1 MCPFFLQLTKSPP
14 TLGYRIGET
23 QDSLMNGQTSPG
35 EQAFVGAAADRAP
48 AAGAALLCFI
58 IEDEPG
64 IRQVL
69 TYSLHEY
76 GITTKEFDA
85 APAVLSALDHHS
97 PHLCFLDISLQGSDA
112 IDVIR
117 GLALR
122 HYRGPVQ
129 LMSGKDPALLE
140 EVRRIG
146 ERHSLHMLPVLTKPF
161 RAETVRKIIREH
173 CGDRLHPAA
182 QAMAGVAPANIPAAR
197 PAFDL
202 GQLLQEQRL
211 QLWYQPKINL
221 KLRSLVGAE
230 GLVRGVHPEHG
241 IIPPGAFL
249 PNASEESMFRLTETV
264 ILAALRD
271 WSDFAEH
278 GFTLRMALN
287 VPVSAL
293 VKLPISTLVRENRPK
308 SDKWPGLILEVTEDQ
323 IVRDIPL
330 AHEIATQLKI
340 YNIVLAIDDFGTG
353 YSHLARLRE
362 LPFAELKLDRNLV
375 MNCGKDDTSAAL
387 CQTGIDLAHRFG
399 SKVVAEGI
407 EKTSELEALLRMGC
421 DLGQGFLFA
430 PPMAK
435 DRFISLLKQRAQRS
449 VRGNVA

>member
-1 MCPFFLQLTKSPP
+1 MDDQNSP
-14 TLGYRIGET
+14 
-23 QDSLMNGQTSPG
+23 DA
-35 EQAFVGAAADRAP
+35 QAVSGTASGRAARADTP
-48 AAGAALLCFI
+48 PICFI
-58 IEDEPG
+58 VEDEAG
-64 IRQVL
+64 IRQVI
-69 TYSLHEY
+69 TYSLHDY
-76 GITTKEFDA
+76 GIATKEFDD
-85 APAVLSALDHHS
+85 APGVLRALEQFTPS
-97 PHLCFLDISLQGSDA
+97 LCFLDVSLQGSDA

-117 GLALR
+117 GLAQ
-122 HYRGPVQ
+122 HNYRGPVQ

-140 EVRRIG
+140 EIRRIG

-161 RAETVRKIIREH
+161 RAEAVRKIVRDH
-173 CGDRLHPAA
+173 CGEQLM
-182 QAMAGVAPANIPAAR
+182 QAAR
-197 PAFDL
+197 TVPGPTAVAAPIAPAFDL
-202 GQLLQEQRL
+202 DRLLRENWL
-211 QLWYQPKINL
+211 QLWYQPKVDL
-221 KLRSLVGAE
+221 KLRSLAGAE

-241 IIPPGAFL
+241 VIPPGAFL
-249 PNASEESMFRLTETV
+249 PHASEESMLRLTET
-264 ILAALRD
+264 ILLTAMRD
-271 WSDFAEH
+271 WSEFAEH

-293 VKLPISTLVRENRPK
+293 VKLPISTLVREHRPK

-375 MNCGKDDTSAAL
+375 ANCGSDETNAAL

-399 SKVVAEGI
+399 SKAVAEGI
-407 EKTSELEALLRMGC
+407 EKASELEALVKMGC

-430 PPMAK
+430 PPMSK
-435 DRFISLLKQRAQRS
+435 DRFISLLKRRTQRDISRTSA
-449 VRGNVA
+449 A

>member
-1 MCPFFLQLTKSPP
+1 MAITPS
-14 TLGYRIGET
+14 
-23 QDSLMNGQTSPG
+23 GQT
-35 EQAFVGAAADRAP
+35 AAVGVP
-48 AAGAALLCFI
+48 PICFI
-58 IEDEPG
+58 VEDEPG
-64 IRQVL
+64 IRQVI
-69 TYSLHEY
+69 TYSLHDY
-76 GITTKEFDA
+76 GIATKEFDN
-85 APAVLSALDHHS
+85 APAVLLALEHFVPS
-97 PHLCFLDISLQGSDA
+97 LCFLDVSLQGSDA

-117 GLALR
+117 GLTL
-122 HYRGPVQ
+122 HNYRGPVQ

-140 EVRRIG
+140 EIRRVG

-161 RAETVRKIIREH
+161 RAEAVRKIIREH
-173 CGDRLHPAA
+173 CGEQLMQATRAVSGTMPADVPIA
-182 QAMAGVAPANIPAAR
+182 V

-202 GQLLQEQRL
+202 EQMLREKWL
-211 QLWYQPKINL
+211 QLWYQPKIDL
-221 KLRSLVGAE
+221 KLRCLAGAE
-230 GLVRGVHPEHG
+230 GLVRGIHPEHG
-241 IIPPGAFL
+241 IVPPGAFL
-249 PNASEESMFRLTETV
+249 PNAKEESMLRLTETI
-264 ILAALRD
+264 ILKAMRD
-271 WSDFAEH
+271 WEEFSEH

-293 VKLPISTLVRENRPK
+293 VKLPISTIVRENRPK

-323 IVRDIPL
+323 VVRDIPL

-375 MNCGKDDTSAAL
+375 MNCGDDETNAAL

-407 EKTSELEALLRMGC
+407 EKTSELEALAKMGC

-435 DRFISLLKQRAQRS
+435 DRFISLLKQRAQR
-449 VRGNVA
+449 RLHQGNVA

>member
-1 MCPFFLQLTKSPP
+1 MSGQFSP
-14 TLGYRIGET
+14 
-23 QDSLMNGQTSPG
+23 D
-35 EQAFVGAAADRAP
+35 EQAVAGASVERAP
-48 AAGAALLCFI
+48 AAVAPLLCFV

-64 IRQVL
+64 IRQVI
-69 TYSLHEY
+69 TYSLHDF

-85 APAVLSALDHHS
+85 APAVLRALQHRT
-97 PHLCFLDISLQGSDA
+97 PQLCFLDVSLQGSDA

-117 GLALR
+117 GLAL
-122 HYRGPVQ
+122 HKYRGPVQ

-140 EVRRIG
+140 EIRLIG
-146 ERHSLHMLPVLTKPF
+146 ERHALHMLPVLTKPF
-161 RAETVRKIIREH
+161 RAEAVRKIIHDH
-173 CGDRLHPAA
+173 CGDRLQPAA
-182 QAMAGVAPANIPAAR
+182 HASPGTAPAIAPVAR

-202 GQLLQEQRL
+202 GQLLREQRL

-249 PNASEESMFRLTETV
+249 PNASEEAMLRLTETV

-271 WSDFAEH
+271 WSDFSDH
-278 GFTLRMALN
+278 GFALRMALN
-287 VPVSAL
+287 VPASAL

-308 SDKWPGLILEVTEDQ
+308 SDKWPGLILEITEDE

-375 MNCGKDDTSAAL
+375 MNCGKDETSAAL

-399 SKVVAEGI
+399 SEVVAEGI
-407 EKTSELEALLRMGC
+407 ENASELDALLKMGC

-435 DRFISLLKQRAQRS
+435 DRFITLLKRRAQRPAQ
-449 VRGNVA
+449 RGNVA

>member
-1 MCPFFLQLTKSPP
+1 MSGQFSP
-14 TLGYRIGET
+14 
-23 QDSLMNGQTSPG
+23 D
-35 EQAFVGAAADRAP
+35 EQAGASADRAP
-48 AAGAALLCFI
+48 AAVAPMLCYV

-64 IRQVL
+64 IRQVI
-69 TYSLHEY
+69 TYSLHDF

-85 APAVLSALDHHS
+85 APAVLRALQHHT
-97 PHLCFLDISLQGSDA
+97 PQLCFLDVSLQGSDA

-117 GLALR
+117 GLAL
-122 HYRGPVQ
+122 HKYRGPVQ

-140 EVRRIG
+140 EIRVIG
-146 ERHSLHMLPVLTKPF
+146 ERHALHMLPVLTKPF
-161 RAETVRKIIREH
+161 RAETVRKIIHDH
-173 CGDRLHPAA
+173 CGDRLQPAA
-182 QAMAGVAPANIPAAR
+182 RATSGTAPAIAPVAR

-202 GQLLQEQRL
+202 GQLLREQRL

-249 PNASEESMFRLTETV
+249 PNASEEAMLRLTETV

-271 WSDFAEH
+271 WSDFSEH
-278 GFTLRMALN
+278 GFALRMALN
-287 VPVSAL
+287 VPASAL
-293 VKLPISTLVRENRPK
+293 VKLPISTLVRENRPR
-308 SDKWPGLILEVTEDQ
+308 SDKWPGLILEITEDE

-375 MNCGKDDTSAAL
+375 MNCGKDETSAAL

-399 SKVVAEGI
+399 SEVVAEGI
-407 EKTSELEALLRMGC
+407 ENASELEALLKMGC

-435 DRFISLLKQRAQRS
+435 DRFISLLRRRAQRP
-449 VRGNVA
+449 VQRGNVA